1 MSTVCCSHSAHSRRF
16 IKKFAGKR
24 RPLAWLPVHSTD
36 VFFTMNYKHPKTF
49 SGIPCC
55 CLARSLIPPSH
66 FPLFVIFTY
75 FSSVKLFFPSLS
87 CRLMTCA
94 QKPRNTC
101 THWVSEKWTQ
111 SWPSAT
117 DGDYTHG
124 WGQSLQWPHSSCS
137 HMMWL
142 LQSFRSHH
150 VLCGFSNG

>member
-1 MSTVCCSHSAHSRRF
+1 MYSHIMFTCNTRFDSVFTHYVHTADDLVGYEHLVCCSHSAHSRRF

-101 THWVSEKWTQ
+101 THWVSEK
-111 SWPSAT
+111 
-117 DGDYTHG
+117 
-124 WGQSLQWPHSSCS
+124 
-137 HMMWL
+137 
-142 LQSFRSHH
+142 
-150 VLCGFSNG
+150 